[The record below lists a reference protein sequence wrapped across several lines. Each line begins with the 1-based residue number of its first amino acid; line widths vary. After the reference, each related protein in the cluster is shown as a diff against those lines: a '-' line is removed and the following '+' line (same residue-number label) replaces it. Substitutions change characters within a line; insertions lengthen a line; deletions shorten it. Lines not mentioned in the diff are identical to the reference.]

1 MKARDFDSRIR
12 GFESHYPRLGYCC
25 VTHDVFLL
33 IHKPT
38 SGRLLRIVTRS
49 GGILWMVHSI
59 TVKTDTKEI
68 LSKCKVASAGSDA
81 QSRCAWIVCK
91 RVSKR
96 SKKTGSALQ
105 GSSPC
110 LSTLRKAIRSLGAG
124 HRYVASRNDGEKLIF
139 VVISKNVR
147 QHSRL
152 VANRISEVLNGFT
165 WNAMK
170 RKRLRYDS

>member
-1 MKARDFDSRIR
+1 
-12 GFESHYPRLGYCC
+12 
-25 VTHDVFLL
+25 
-33 IHKPT
+33 
-38 SGRLLRIVTRS
+38 
-49 GGILWMVHSI
+49 MVHSI

-105 GSSPC
+105 GLSPC
-110 LSTLRKAIRSLGAG
+110 LSTLRKAIRSLGAS

-139 VVISKNVR
+139 VETSKNVR

-152 VANRISEVLNGFT
+152 VANSIPEVSDRFT
-165 WNAMK
+165 GNAITESSSIGRAVFEKMC
-170 RKRLRYDS
+170 